1 MSTIAEVELP
11 AEEFALYETL
21 TAFPDAHFE
30 IVRIAAH
37 EEKLTPYVQVSGDD
51 LSGLMAALESDPTV
65 SGACL
70 VDDLEREKLFR
81 MDWQADIDVVLHMV
95 AEEAAAI
102 VEMHGRDT
110 YWQLRVLFPNRESL
124 SSTSSFCED
133 NSLSFTVRSV
143 YDLQQSTGRGGFGL
157 SEDQYDTLV
166 TAAEQ
171 GYFDVP
177 RSVTM
182 EELAETLG
190 ISQQAVS
197 ERLRRGHRALVNSA
211 LRPDESTIGK

>member
-1 MSTIAEVELP
+1 MSTIAEIELP

-30 IVRIAAH
+30 VVRMAAH

-51 LSGLMAALESDPTV
+51 LSGITTALEADPTV
-65 SGACL
+65 SEAHL
-70 VDDLEREKLFR
+70 VDDLEKEKLFR
-81 MDWQADIDVVLHMV
+81 MNWEGNVDVVLHMV
-95 AEEAAAI
+95 GEEAAAV

-110 YWQLRVLFPNRESL
+110 HWQLRILFPNRASL
-124 SSTSSFCED
+124 SSTSSFCEE
-133 NSLSFTVRSV
+133 NELSFTVRNV
-143 YDLQQSTGRGGFGL
+143 YDLQQSAGRGGFGL
-157 SEDQYDTLV
+157 SEDQYETLV
-166 TAAEQ
+166 VAAEK

-182 EELAETLG
+182 EELADSLG

-197 ERLRRGHRALVNSA
+197 ERLRRGHRALINSA
-211 LRPDESTIGK
+211 LRPDESTIGS